1 MEDGGFEVIVA
12 IGNEGMILASTY
24 FLVQEIYNLTKMFAP
39 ANFIGRWISAQKTKW
54 DWHLFVF

>member
-39 ANFIGRWISAQKTKW
+39 ANFIRR
-54 DWHLFVF
+54 